1 MSPHALGP
9 SLQDST
15 CDSDLFRKYGISDN
29 GFLPAEAPLQ
39 FLPDEYYL
47 PWELL
52 IHNLPHLLK
61 ADQLRTEIDSLD
73 VLQTD
78 YLCSEPEWRRAY
90 VILAFLAQGY
100 VWGGPKAAEII
111 PPCLSIPFLEI
122 SRKLELPPVLTY
134 AASNLWN
141 FTSTTGDFSDLET
154 LNTLHTFT
162 VTQDEVW
169 FFMVS
174 VAMEAKAGCAI
185 PAMCR
190 AIEATYH
197 NDYDT
202 IEDALHKLRQ
212 CIEDVSRLLERMYEK
227 NDPSV
232 FFNQIRPY
240 LAGSKNMA
248 EAGLPNGVFFDLGDG
263 N

>member
-1 MSPHALGP
+1 MESILYIFKDAPFNMSPHALGP
-9 SLQDST
+9 SFQDST

-100 VWGGPKAAEII
+100 VWGGPKAAEVGLKVTRQRANANSCRSFLHASQF
-111 PPCLSIPFLEI
+111 PSWRSHENSSCLPS
-122 SRKLELPPVLTY
+122 SRMRPAIY
-134 AASNLWN
+134 G
-141 FTSTTGDFSDLET
+141 TSPA
-154 LNTLHTFT
+154 HR
-162 VTQDEVW
+162 VTSQ
-169 FFMVS
+169 
-174 VAMEAKAGCAI
+174 I
-185 PAMCR
+185 
-190 AIEATYH
+190 
-197 NDYDT
+197 
-202 IEDALHKLRQ
+202 LR
-212 CIEDVSRLLERMYEK
+212 R
-227 NDPSV
+227 
-232 FFNQIRPY
+232 
-240 LAGSKNMA
+240 
-248 EAGLPNGVFFDLGDG
+248 
-263 N
+263 